1 MKSPRACKES
11 LSSDES
17 ESQVSTIV
25 RQRKLRRRKLGLST
39 LSLMNPSQ
47 TTPRLQQPN
56 PSPSKID
63 FEIAKSEFVMREMK
77 TNNIGAN
84 HVEPEEVVV
93 VTSPSRKMTVS
104 TSSIIETGYFQL
116 SSPPKVISDEQFYEQ
131 FKNQYIAN
139 GEEKRLR
146 RSRRVRMCID
156 R

>member
-1 MKSPRACKES
+1 MKSPRPCKES
-11 LSSDES
+11 LSSDEES
-17 ESQVSTIV
+17 ESRVSTIV

-47 TTPRLQQPN
+47 TTPQLQQPN

-77 TNNIGAN
+77 TNNIEAN

-93 VTSPSRKMTVS
+93 TSPSKKTTLS
-104 TSSIIETGYFQL
+104 TSSTIETGYFQL
-116 SSPPKVISDEQFYEQ
+116 SSPPKVSDEQFYQQ
-131 FKNQYIAN
+131 FKNEYIAR
-139 GEEKRLR
+139 GEEERFR
-146 RSRRVRMCID
+146 RSRRVRMRKD